1 LTESCGYVVAAQQP
15 SLPGWAIMKTYPT
28 ESFALADVTNYSSPR
43 DIENWNGG
51 WQVSRNN
58 TGFYGLLTLRNNIY
72 FIKMWYN
79 INTILPQ
86 WWAWINSCVFG
97 V

>member
-43 DIENWNGG
+43 DIEN
-51 WQVSRNN
+51 
-58 TGFYGLLTLRNNIY
+58 
-72 FIKMWYN
+72 
-79 INTILPQ
+79 
-86 WWAWINSCVFG
+86 
-97 V
+97 